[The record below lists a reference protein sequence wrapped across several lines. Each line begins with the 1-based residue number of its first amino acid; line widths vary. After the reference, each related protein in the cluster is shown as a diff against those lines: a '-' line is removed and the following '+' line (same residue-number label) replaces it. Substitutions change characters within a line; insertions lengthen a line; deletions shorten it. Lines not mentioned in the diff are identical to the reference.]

1 MNAFVRLFFLKRF
14 DETNILKQS
23 PIIQTNG
30 DLEFTNKIDHSASFK
45 LTVPLLLLFFKIYF
59 YVTVIL

>member
-45 LTVPLLLLFFKIYF
+45 
-59 YVTVIL
+59 